1 MKLHKDGTIEG
12 TPQEIADYCQVLQG
26 VEHNGEMDP
35 YSPLRWR
42 RPSDAPSPLFPNPLQ
57 PTITCGETKSIVE
70 IQLEAQKNM
79 KSWERNVSTL

>member
-12 TPQEIADYCQVLQG
+12 TPQEIADYCQMLQG

-42 RPSDAPSPLFPNPLQ
+42 RPS
-57 PTITCGETKSIVE
+57 
-70 IQLEAQKNM
+70 
-79 KSWERNVSTL
+79 